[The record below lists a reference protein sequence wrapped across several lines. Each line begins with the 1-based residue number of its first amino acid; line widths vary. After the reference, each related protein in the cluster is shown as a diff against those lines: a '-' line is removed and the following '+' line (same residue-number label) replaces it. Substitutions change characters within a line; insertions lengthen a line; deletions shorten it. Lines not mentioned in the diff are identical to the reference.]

1 MSRKFS
7 NVLYIMTLYS
17 KYSRAMTLENLCPQ
31 KVRESL
37 CLAGHSTAV
46 KDRPGTGLT
55 CRIRVDLGQVPHHLG
70 QVPHH
75 LGQVPHVDSH
85 VVLYVELE
93 QVSYVEW

>member
-70 QVPHH
+70 QVPH
-75 LGQVPHVDSH
+75 VDSH